1 MEHSLQLYQ
10 VKQHRITIYL
20 VFNIC
25 LLSFVKMHLNES
37 CTIQLYA
44 DPLADNF

>member
-1 MEHSLQLYQ
+1 MQD
-10 VKQHRITIYL
+10 KQHHMIHL

-37 CTIQLYA
+37 RAIQLDA
-44 DPLADNF
+44 NPLANNFRRIA